1 MTWVATT
8 SPTRRPAA
16 APDSTALLT
25 APTSPRTIHVTR
37 PASIFSQPT
46 SNTFADFTA
55 ASAASIIATRPRHSI
70 IPKASRSILIALRI
84 GDARIA
90 LITQAVHR
98 CRNPTTAANKLI
110 GRKTIHRHD
119 RRAAQQTAE
128 LNHLANLAAGHRND
142 AHGGGLVVHHADCHL
157 VSDDRSDRFRRGR
170 SGHRD
175 HVDPD
180 RTNAGPGFQLFE

>member
-1 MTWVATT
+1 MAVSTSACGRGITCVLTT
-8 SPTRRPAA
+8 SPTLRPAA

-25 APTSPRTIHVTR
+25 APTSPRTIAVTR

-46 SNTFADFTA
+46 STTFADFTA

-98 CRNPTTAANKLI
+98 RGNPPAPANELI
-110 GRKTIHRHD
+110 RREAIHRHD
-119 RRAAQQTAE
+119 RGAAQQAAE

-142 AHGGGLVVHHADCHL
+142 AHGGGLVIHHSDRHL
-157 VSDDRSDRFRRGR
+157 VSDDRGDCFSRG
-170 SGHRD
+170 
-175 HVDPD
+175 
-180 RTNAGPGFQLFE
+180 